1 MNSSTQTTRME
12 AVRDTNF
19 SAIAVITSDTAGD
32 ASIDGCSRTF
42 TTNHAANPIANNAAS
57 SPSLCLG
64 VSSIHRGSRSSISH
78 PNAAAYGES
87 ALRHL
92 LHVLS
97 CAIILAIIGIFAAS
111 CGDAPKPAETK
122 SDAATASAAP
132 AKPVVPDDIQA
143 GAQSLLGT
151 ETTVLL
157 NGDLAKNGKQQF
169 LAANVVPK
177 TSKNNNV
184 PGTIIT
190 RAVIAQNEDGQWKEI
205 FRCDEHLKNAK
216 GFLGGTPMSDVAGW
230 RIAFEQD
237 PAKGLSLYLTP
248 LKGVDDP
255 AHSLPIGV
263 RYNPQTKRY
272 QTLDRTYEHFLLE
285 QPTITGT
292 PKSVLH

>member
-1 MNSSTQTTRME
+1 MNSPTQTIRGE
-12 AVRDTNF
+12 AVHGTRI
-19 SAIAVITSDTAGD
+19 SAVAEAAAGITSDAG
-32 ASIDGCSRTF
+32 IDGCSRTF
-42 TTNHAANPIANNAAS
+42 TRTANNDAS
-57 SPSLCLG
+57 SPSLWLG
-64 VSSIHRGSRSSISH
+64 VSSIDRSCRSSISH
-78 PNAAAYGES
+78 SNAAAYGGS

-97 CAIILAIIGIFAAS
+97 CAIILTIIGSFAAS

-122 SDAATASAAP
+122 SDAAAAPAPP

-143 GAQSLLGT
+143 GAQSLLGN

-157 NGDLAKNGKQQF
+157 NGNLAQNGKQQF

-177 TSKNNNV
+177 TSKNNNIA
-184 PGTIIT
+184 GTVIT

-230 RIAFEQD
+230 RIAYEQD
-237 PAKGLSLYLTP
+237 PAKGLALYLTP

-272 QTLDRTYEHFLLE
+272 QSLDRTYEHFLLE
-285 QPTITGT
+285 QPMISGT